1 MSRGSAPK
9 IACVAAEVTFRK
21 SLLLTELALAHEY
34 SVWLSQ
40 SCALGAV
47 HGASTGTLVDIWSS
61 CVMACAMSAA
71 NRGSGGAAPNGLVSE
86 NVERWPPKKKTLSPV
101 S

>member
-9 IACVAAEVTFRK
+9 IACVAAAVTLRK
-21 SLLLTELALAHEY
+21 SELLTELAFAHEY

-40 SCALGAV
+40 SSALGAV
-47 HGASTGTLVDIWSS
+47 HGASTGTVVDIWSS
-61 CVMACAMSAA
+61 WVIAWAMSAA
-71 NRGSGGAAPNGLVSE
+71 TRGSGGAAPNGLVSE
-86 NVERWPPKKKTLSPV
+86 NVERCPPKKKTFSPV